1 MGTPS
6 QFTPHSLW
14 DELRELREQMNRM
27 LGASFR
33 GAVMGGRGME
43 WSPAV
48 DIVDRGD
55 RLVATAELPGMKAD
69 DISIDVEGNTLT
81 IRGEKRQ
88 EQEQKGEERYLL
100 ERQYGSFMRS
110 FPLPRSVDP
119 DRISARF
126 DNGVLTVTMP
136 KSEEAKGRRV
146 KVEGGNG

>member
-1 MGTPS
+1 MGSPS

-14 DELRELREQMNRM
+14 EELRELREQMNRM
-27 LGASFR
+27 LGASLR
-33 GAVMGGRGME
+33 GALSGGRGAE

-55 RLVATAELPGMKAD
+55 RLVATAEMPGMKPED
-69 DISIDVEGNTLT
+69 VSIDVEGNTLT

-88 EQEQKGEERYLL
+88 EQEQTGEERYLY

-126 DNGVLTVTMP
+126 NNGVLTVTMP
-136 KSEEAKGRRV
+136 KSEEAKGRRIEI
-146 KVEGGNG
+146 EGDRG